1 MLALKG
7 CFFRLR
13 RRSGRFLFLK
23 TIAQKEDEVKEEDR
37 GLADDRLR
45 ACEEGRC
52 FDSDD
57 REREVGLLQRYL
69 EDQLSLAGVVYE
81 CGDDFDCDFGV
92 VAGPSSMIGA
102 PFWLDQSKIQKS
114 STCCPSFQI
123 TKSNSEPNKGQEM
136 NSSTVSLSLNPFAD
150 KMAGS
155 DSSGAATLPQLDN
168 TVGAALDYRG
178 QLASRFSTG
187 QWKSALFI
195 IGVEVAERFAYY
207 GIASNLITYLTG
219 PLGRSTA
226 VAAENVNAWDGVASL
241 LPLLGALIAD
251 SYLGRYRTIIVAS
264 LLYILG
270 LGLLTLSAFLTSLS
284 AAISEPQLVLF
295 FLSLYLVAIAQGG
308 HKPCVQAFGAD
319 QFDADDPIESEE
331 KSSFFNWWYFGLCGG
346 ATVTMLVV
354 VYIQDNLNW
363 SLGFGIPCIAMVV
376 ALAVF
381 LMGTRTYRFSALR
394 AGRKRPFVRISQVR
408 INI

>member
-1 MLALKG
+1 MIGCERARKG
-7 CFFRLR
+7 AASTATIESV
-13 RRSGRFLFLK
+13 RSGCCRGTSK
-23 TIAQKEDEVKEEDR
+23 ISSAWPVSCTSVGTISIATS
-37 GLADDRLR
+37 AI
-45 ACEEGRC
+45 
-52 FDSDD
+52 
-57 REREVGLLQRYL
+57 
-69 EDQLSLAGVVYE
+69 
-81 CGDDFDCDFGV
+81 

-102 PFWLDQSKIQKS
+102 PFWLDQ
-114 STCCPSFQI
+114 
-123 TKSNSEPNKGQEM
+123 
-136 NSSTVSLSLNPFAD
+136 
-150 KMAGS
+150 MAGS

-168 TVGAALDYRG
+168 TVGAAVDYRG
-178 QLASRFSTG
+178 QLAFRFSTG
-187 QWKSALFI
+187 RWKSALFI

-219 PLGRSTA
+219 PLGQSTA

-394 AGRKRPFVRISQVR
+394 ARRKSPFVRISQVFISAVR
-408 INI
+408 NRRSTAPSMAVEEEEAQGLLPSSYDQFK